1 MLRGLF
7 SGILVSL
14 FLSLAAVPSS
24 ACLPI
29 GRNGMPI
36 RIAEETAVIFWDS
49 ETKTEHFIR
58 RARFVTDSADLAF
71 LVPTPTKPDLVD
83 VGENVFGEL
92 QRFTNPPPPP
102 QAERG
107 AKYAAPSPRLTTD
120 SVRVLEKKQVGNFD
134 ATILEAT
141 DARALS
147 EWLKKNDYPS
157 SPEIEDWLVPYLKDK
172 WILTAYKIAAKS
184 KDGTPLSGFMGSTI
198 RMSFKADKPFYPYRE
213 PKSTQPAKPN
223 AKSNERSLRVY
234 FLSQEAHDAK
244 LLDSPW
250 TRSIPFAGR
259 LTPAVEERVMRDLK
273 LPERKEQEP
282 LFLTEFEDYTEIRS
296 TGAEVV
302 FLPSSDI
309 KPVSR
314 PAQTQ
319 TMGYSGP
326 STSWNDAD
334 RDLAMTLFRVGAVA
348 VLFVAFIG
356 WSIFRRFRARV
367 EG

>member
-1 MLRGLF
+1 MFRSLLFGLLATLF
-7 SGILVSL
+7 FVLVAL
-14 FLSLAAVPSS
+14 PSR

-36 RIAEETAVIFWDS
+36 RIAEETAVIFWDA

-83 VGENVFGEL
+83 VGDTVFGEL

-102 QAERG
+102 RPEPFE
-107 AKYAAPSPRLTTD
+107 KKSLPAARFMPD
-120 SVRVLEKKQVGNFD
+120 AVRVLEKKQVGNFD

-141 DARALS
+141 DAKALS

-157 SPEIEDWLVPYLKDK
+157 SPEIEDWLVPYLRDK

-184 KDGTPLSGFMGSTI
+184 KEGNTLPGFMGSTI

-213 PKSTQPAKPN
+213 PKREQQPRPN
-223 AKSNERSLRVY
+223 TRINERLLRVY

-244 LLDSPW
+244 LVDSPW
-250 TRSIPFAGR
+250 TRSIPFAGK
-259 LTPAVEERVMRDLK
+259 LTPAVEEQVMRDLK
-273 LPERKEQEP
+273 LPVRKGEEP

-296 TGAEVV
+296 TGAEVI
-302 FLPSSDI
+302 FLPSSEI

-314 PAQTQ
+314 PAQSQ
-319 TMGYSGP
+319 TMGYSVP
-326 STSWNDAD
+326 LNSWNDAD

-348 VLFVAFIG
+348 VLFVAFVV
-356 WSIFRRFRARV
+356 WSIFRRFRTRREA
-367 EG
+367 

>member
-7 SGILVSL
+7 SGLLVSL

-36 RIAEETAVIFWDS
+36 RIAEETAVIFWDA

-71 LVPTPTKPDLVD
+71 LVPTPTKPELVD

-92 QRFTNPPPPP
+92 LRFTNPPPPP
-102 QAERG
+102 RAEIG
-107 AKYAAPSPRLTTD
+107 AKYAAPSPRSMPD
-120 SVRVLEKKQVGNFD
+120 AVRVLEKKQVGNFD
-134 ATILEAT
+134 ATILEASN
-141 DARALS
+141 ARDLS

-184 KDGTPLSGFMGSTI
+184 KEGNTLPGFMGSTI

-213 PKSTQPAKPN
+213 PKSTQPAKLN
-223 AKSNERSLRVY
+223 ANERMLRVY

-259 LTPAVEERVMRDLK
+259 LTPEVEEQVMRNLK
-273 LPERKEQEP
+273 LPKSKGKET
-282 LFLTEFEDYTEIRS
+282 LFLTEFEDHTDVRS

-326 STSWNDAD
+326 SKSWNEAD
-334 RDLAMTLFRVGAVA
+334 RDLAMTLFRLGAVA
-348 VLFVAFIG
+348 VLFVAFVG
-356 WSIFRRFRARV
+356 WSIFRRLRARA
-367 EG
+367 ER